1 MSDDLKPARFD
12 ERNDEGKAFAP
23 RLPWKWILAIGLV
36 AALATGYYRW
46 QQRSRAHQLRQTIH
60 ARWQM
65 HAVPVK
71 ERVDAFRAEIE
82 GWVQEAAAEAPET
95 WADPRLNLAGL
106 HRAQGIYL
114 RIHESQVSSGDAISD
129 AARTM
134 SPDAITRCLGLS
146 PTSLKSFYDRVSYVD
161 PVWLEQVEEAGD
173 DVLRLRV
180 LEEQLKN
187 RIERDLPLML
197 DATRAHYFLLVL
209 QHGDSRREHPVDVF
223 LWDLRRKE
231 LLLRTRARA
240 RGALIPVRIA
250 LGDAP
255 AGAAPP
261 PPQRSGVVDC
271 SIAAQVRAAAGERPA
286 AVRSPMPMGEIVEPP
301 SGDEG
306 GRPAEPADAQGSGDE
321 PPGAE
326 TPGGA
331 SDSEGAASATDG

>member
-12 ERNDEGKAFAP
+12 ERNDEGRAFAP

-36 AALATGYYRW
+36 VALSAGYYRW

-60 ARWQM
+60 ARWQT

-71 ERVDAFRAEIE
+71 ERIDTFRTEIE
-82 GWVQEAAAEAPET
+82 SWVREAAAREPET

-106 HRAQGIYL
+106 HRAQGVYL
-114 RIHESQVSSGDAISD
+114 RIHESQVSTSDAISD

-134 SPDAITRCLGLS
+134 RPDAITRCLGLS
-146 PTSLKSFYDRVSYVD
+146 PTSLKSFYDRVSYVN
-161 PVWLEQVEEAGD
+161 PSWLQQVEEAGD

-180 LEEQLKN
+180 LDEQLKN
-187 RIERDLPLML
+187 RIERDFPLML
-197 DATRAHYFLLVL
+197 DTTRSHYFLLVV

-231 LLLRTRARA
+231 ALLRTRTQA
-240 RGALIPVRIA
+240 RGTLIPVRIA
-250 LGDAP
+250 LGDTP

-271 SIAAQVRAAAGERPA
+271 SIAAQIRAAAGERPA
-286 AVRSPMPMGEIVEPP
+286 AVRSPMTLGPIVEPP
-301 SGDEG
+301 TEESEEG
-306 GRPAEPADAQGSGDE
+306 NATETHGETA
-321 PPGAE
+321 
-326 TPGGA
+326 TPGEEPSSRA
-331 SDSEGAASATDG
+331 RQATSNE